1 MKIVNGAKY
10 VAKVSND
17 KEHAVILNR
26 SIKVRVD
33 NVTPKVKI
41 INSGRGPQGPQ
52 GAKGETPVKGVDYF
66 DGIDGYNPLTVS
78 ATEPSDPQE
87 GDLWYQP

>member
-1 MKIVNGAKY
+1 MVQVIDKKFIIKVGSDKKVVRIVN
-10 VAKVSND
+10 N
-17 KEHAVILNR
+17 
-26 SIKVRVD
+26 
-33 NVTPKVKI
+33 
-41 INSGRGPQGPQ
+41 GRGPVGPTGPQ

>member
-1 MKIVNGAKY
+1 MKIVSGAKY

-41 INSGRGPQGPQ
+41 INSGRGPVGPTGPQ
-52 GAKGETPVKGVDYF
+52 
-66 DGIDGYNPLTVS
+66 GYNPLTVS